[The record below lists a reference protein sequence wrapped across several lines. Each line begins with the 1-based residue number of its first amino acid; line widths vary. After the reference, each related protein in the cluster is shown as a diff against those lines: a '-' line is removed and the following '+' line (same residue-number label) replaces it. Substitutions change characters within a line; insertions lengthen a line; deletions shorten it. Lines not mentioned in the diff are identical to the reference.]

1 MKKMEII
8 LSQYISWQTCLVI
21 LILLLFI
28 IYLFFGGQEHEFE
41 GYRKLDIWYD
51 SVNEKQHYKNS
62 SEKTHEKSF
71 EKEKNSEEENDE
83 SEYIDRTPR
92 LPRDVSGAPMISM
105 SKSFEIPASPVI
117 ENMVN
122 EEEKDIVPCDFEIQS
137 LKSPRSLALGKFKC
151 YKNNTPSKGEAL
163 CKQVIEEIY
172 NAPFYCIR
180 PDFLKNPETGR
191 NLELDL
197 YNDFY
202 KIAVEYN
209 GQQHVCWPNN
219 FHKTREEFINQ
230 VRRDEYKLDMCDKHG
245 IYLIT
250 VPYNVKLEYNEIKKY
265 IEYYLPE
272 NYAKRLKE
280 END

>member
-1 MKKMEII
+1 MQIN
-8 LSQYISWQTCLVI
+8 LSDFMPWQGWICVLVV
-21 LILLLFI
+21 LLFI
-28 IYLFFGGQEHEFE
+28 IYLFFGGRDDVHFH
-41 GYRKLDIWYD
+41 GYKTLDLGYD
-51 SVNEKQHYKNS
+51 SVNQ
-62 SEKTHEKSF
+62 
-71 EKEKNSEEENDE
+71 KEHDKKEISEEENE

-92 LPRDVSGAPMISM
+92 LPNNVSSAPMISM
-105 SKSFEIPASPVI
+105 SESFEVPASPVI
-117 ENMVN
+117 ENLI
-122 EEEKDIVPCDFEIQS
+122 EEEKEIVPCDFEIES
-137 LKSPRSLALGKFKC
+137 LKSPRSLALGPHKC
-151 YKNNTPSKGEAL
+151 YKNNKISKGEAL
-163 CKQVIEEIY
+163 CKQAIEEIY

-209 GQQHVCWPNN
+209 GFQHVCWPNN

-272 NYAKRLKE
+272 NYAKRLEKQKQE
-280 END
+280 DEK